1 MLRLRVW
8 TVGLLA
14 ATTAMSSSGSGQS
27 AAKVVH
33 VVAERFSF
41 TPSDITVDEGTVME
55 LRITSDDTTHGFKLV
70 GPKGTSDINVEVPK
84 RGRGEAKVT
93 FEASEPGTYIF
104 ECSHVCGAGHGF
116 MRGTIR
122 VKGRSTS

>member
-1 MLRLRVW
+1 MAPARLHSRPAR
-8 TVGLLA
+8 LA
-14 ATTAMSSSGSGQS
+14 ITAFVRQRPECRQI
-27 AAKVVH
+27 VH

-41 TPSDITVDEGTVME
+41 TPSDITVDQGTAME
-55 LRITSDDTTHGFKLV
+55 LRITSDDTTHGFKVV

-84 RGRGEAKVT
+84 RGRGDVRGHLRRQRARYYV
-93 FEASEPGTYIF
+93 F

-122 VKGRSTS
+122 VKARSTS